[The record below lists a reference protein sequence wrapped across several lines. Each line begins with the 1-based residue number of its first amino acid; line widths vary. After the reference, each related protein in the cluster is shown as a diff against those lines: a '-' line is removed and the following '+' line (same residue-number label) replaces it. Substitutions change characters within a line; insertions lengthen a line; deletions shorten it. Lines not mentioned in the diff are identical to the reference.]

1 MALVSIGVE
10 FGQGH
15 SPSAIAV
22 AEVEERKTD
31 RWWENHFKI
40 RYLERLPI
48 GTTYP
53 AIAERVTRLVQTLRS
68 RHRATILLYLNATG
82 IGTPVMDMI
91 RRQPISARVWD
102 VYFNHGDRR
111 VVVDDR
117 EIRLGKAFVVSR
129 LKTLLQA
136 HRIHLPPSPEARI
149 LAEELMEYEVKVS
162 EDANDRYGAFKVG
175 SQDDLVTALGLAL
188 QDDGPRRAIIP
199 GR

>member
-1 MALVSIGVE
+1 MAFVSIGVE

-53 AIAERVTRLVQTLRS
+53 AIAERVTRLIQTLRS

-136 HRIHLPPSPEARI
+136 HRIHLPPNPEARI
-149 LAEELMEYEVKVS
+149 LAEELMEYEVTVA

-188 QDDGPRRAIIP
+188 QDDGPRRAIIL
-199 GR
+199 GG